1 MHRQW
6 NQIEM
11 EWGGDR
17 NFSPQDLRERW
28 VGKWVDQKQL
38 AANNGTSAFIY
49 CLCDLRNRMKS
60 Q

>member
-17 NFSPQDLRERW
+17 NFSPQDLGGE
-28 VGKWVDQKQL
+28 VGGEVGGSKATGSK
-38 AANNGTSAFIY
+38 
-49 CLCDLRNRMKS
+49 
-60 Q
+60 